1 MADLFRLDPLNQ
13 EEEKEEK
20 KLFTIAPMGQEDSTY
35 KNILEEN
42 KDIPFVDR
50 VLNPQKYPSPTLTD
64 DQGRKQTHFMSADK
78 DENDNWIV
86 YPKIIYQDNQ
96 YKRVNMQEAIASG
109 NFINFES
116 AVAVISV
123 LFRKAS

>member
-13 EEEKEEK
+13 EEEKKEK
-20 KLFTIAPMGQEDSTY
+20 ELFTIAPMGQEDSTY

-42 KDIPFVDR
+42 KDIPFIDR

-78 DENDNWIV
+78 DENDNWIHTDTDV
-86 YPKIIYQDNQ
+86 
-96 YKRVNMQEAIASG
+96 SS
-109 NFINFES
+109 ES
-116 AVAVISV
+116 AEVQGIAAAVWTDTIKEAKRTANENV
-123 LFRKAS
+123 